1 MAEPKIVGIHGG
13 KTISGVSAKP
23 LPKLVIVVRDNFRL
37 KVQDLLRHL
46 FDGADDALFEMADKA
61 GTNGDQALYFDAMR
75 ELRLQKRHI
84 ANAVVKQLLT
94 NFNSLTSGPQVS
106 GPSGDSIDSLDLID
120 KDELEVNVAVD
131 AMVSRLNQG
140 IGTVLE
146 ELSARISFILDESE
160 VFSKD
165 FPASPHKLCD
175 AFAKACDCLDFGIR
189 AKLIVLKLFERYVL
203 SKMAAVYKDCNQQLR
218 QSGVLPAL
226 TIGIGKTARTNSSK
240 AVEMLN
246 NVSKTDTIKSNGQLE
261 NATPDI
267 NGFDSSS
274 VPTLGEN
281 QYLSQGT
288 AFGELRSLL
297 HSGQPASSIDA
308 GVGGMSNIIPQTNI
322 IQQLSAQQNRFSG
335 QISGDQLGGY
345 QRVDFRSLLSSSSES
360 SEGGAIS
367 SVDSDVISLVSMLF
381 DFILDDRQLQPVM
394 KALIARLQIPI
405 LKVAMLDRSFFDRGG
420 HPARKLLNEIAAA
433 ALGWTET
440 SGSKSDRLK
449 GKIEAVVDKVLNDFD
464 DNLDI
469 FQSLLDD
476 FIKFIVIEDKR
487 GQLVEQR
494 TKDAEKGKAANDLA
508 KKAVDNALNAILADQ
523 QARARNVPECAEAF
537 LSKAWSRVLNY
548 TYLNGGVDSESWK
561 AEIAL
566 VKDLIWTVS
575 PDKEEL
581 DVRGKLLK
589 TIPRVMRKCREGL
602 NRIMYDQFEAKT
614 LLADIEAQ
622 HVNVLNNLQTYE
634 EFAKSAM
641 DDNAIAELV
650 QDTLEIEQDFNDFKQ
665 SSVEAEKPV
674 KPAPK
679 AASRETNSDS
689 KPVSPSEQGTGDN
702 AETESS
708 VEPTRAETVLE
719 EDLSASASDSILD
732 AFSKQVERASI
743 GTWFEV
749 SKEGRPER
757 CKLAAHIK
765 AIDKF
770 VFVNRSGIK
779 VMEQDKSGF
788 ASLLRN
794 GELQVLND
802 GLLFDRA
809 LESVIGSLRGAN

>member
-1 MAEPKIVGIHGG
+1 IVGIHGG

-345 QRVDFRSLLSSSSES
+345 QRVDF
-360 SEGGAIS
+360 
-367 SVDSDVISLVSMLF
+367 
-381 DFILDDRQLQPVM
+381 
-394 KALIARLQIPI
+394 
-405 LKVAMLDRSFFDRGG
+405 
-420 HPARKLLNEIAAA
+420 
-433 ALGWTET
+433 
-440 SGSKSDRLK
+440 
-449 GKIEAVVDKVLNDFD
+449 
-464 DNLDI
+464 
-469 FQSLLDD
+469 
-476 FIKFIVIEDKR
+476 
-487 GQLVEQR
+487 
-494 TKDAEKGKAANDLA
+494 
-508 KKAVDNALNAILADQ
+508 
-523 QARARNVPECAEAF
+523 
-537 LSKAWSRVLNY
+537 
-548 TYLNGGVDSESWK
+548 
-561 AEIAL
+561 
-566 VKDLIWTVS
+566 
-575 PDKEEL
+575 
-581 DVRGKLLK
+581 
-589 TIPRVMRKCREGL
+589 
-602 NRIMYDQFEAKT
+602 
-614 LLADIEAQ
+614 
-622 HVNVLNNLQTYE
+622 
-634 EFAKSAM
+634 
-641 DDNAIAELV
+641 
-650 QDTLEIEQDFNDFKQ
+650 
-665 SSVEAEKPV
+665 
-674 KPAPK
+674 
-679 AASRETNSDS
+679 
-689 KPVSPSEQGTGDN
+689 
-702 AETESS
+702 
-708 VEPTRAETVLE
+708 
-719 EDLSASASDSILD
+719 
-732 AFSKQVERASI
+732 
-743 GTWFEV
+743 
-749 SKEGRPER
+749 
-757 CKLAAHIK
+757 
-765 AIDKF
+765 
-770 VFVNRSGIK
+770 
-779 VMEQDKSGF
+779 
-788 ASLLRN
+788 
-794 GELQVLND
+794 
-802 GLLFDRA
+802 
-809 LESVIGSLRGAN
+809 